1 MTRIQTRTLQLYQKK
16 TYRNLGSGDLDNGD
30 RDLDLDIGDRR
41 SCITFRGGG
50 NGLKL
55 RLLDL
60 FVHTM
65 GHIRTMIQKDGKE

>member
-1 MTRIQTRTLQLYQKK
+1 MTS
-16 TYRNLGSGDLDNGD
+16 TYRNLGSGDLDKGD

-60 FVHTM
+60 LDTM
-65 GHIRTMIQKDGKE
+65 YQGEERVGRINILSCHISQ